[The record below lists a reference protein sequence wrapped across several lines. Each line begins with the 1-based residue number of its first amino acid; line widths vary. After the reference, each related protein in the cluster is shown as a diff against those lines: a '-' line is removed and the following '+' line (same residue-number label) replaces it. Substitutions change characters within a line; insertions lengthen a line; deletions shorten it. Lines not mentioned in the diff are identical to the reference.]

1 MEKKFCSNCGSE
13 LQENARFCQKCG
25 TPTSTRVDSSYQKEG
40 EPKTNRKS
48 LYALLAV
55 VAALLLI
62 ICGAIYYSDFQE
74 NREIRQAREQFVK
87 DSLEQVRQDSIKLAE
102 QKEKERLEAEK
113 VAKFREQLSFENF
126 LGMLKHY
133 ENTSYA
139 NKCGLNLIYK
149 NVDIEEWGECIEMV
163 NGYDV
168 EKGGKKEYG
177 GYEIIAK
184 SNHACYFIHEICT
197 SEGARLSFKDE
208 EDAKVFYNKAKDYG
222 LIKYGDTYYIPVKKL
237 PNGKSI
243 SVEEIDYEKIIGTI
257 SSPTYDEGWYVVNFG
272 LDG

>member
-102 QKEKERLEAEK
+102 QKEKERLEAERVEQEIQAKKEFLNKFYNNWTADENGSDYSYVKKHITANALK
-113 VAKFREQLSFENF
+113 V
-126 LGMLKHY
+126 LKD
-133 ENTSYA
+133 EYA
-139 NKCGLNLIYK
+139 YDC
-149 NVDIEEWGECIEMV
+149 DGECLATWLFSYEA
-163 NGYDV
+163 GTD
-168 EKGGKKEYG
+168 GGRE
-177 GYEIIAK
+177 
-184 SNHACYFIHEICT
+184 
-197 SEGARLSFKDE
+197 LSRTITEKDE
-208 EDAKVFYNKAKDYG
+208 NNFIVEINNEYSIYRVLLTVIKVGNEYKIDN
-222 LIKYGDTYYIPVKKL
+222 
-237 PNGKSI
+237 I
-243 SVEEIDYEKIIGTI
+243 SEHSETSKHSEHY
-257 SSPTYDEGWYVVNFG
+257 
-272 LDG
+272 